1 MKWLASITDS
11 VDMNL
16 TQVSETVKDKEAWR
30 SAVYGVQS
38 HDLVTEQQFTSKDS
52 VCLSPYQPSINI
64 L

>member
-16 TQVSETVKDKEAWR
+16 AQVSEIVKDKEAWR

-38 HDLVTEQQFTSKDS
+38 HNLVTEQQFISKDS

-64 L
+64 

>member
-1 MKWLASITDS
+1 MMRWLASITAS

-16 TQVSETVKDKEAWR
+16 TQVSETVKDKEAWC
-30 SAVYGVQS
+30 SAVYGIQS
-38 HDLVTEQQFTSKDS
+38 HDLVTKQFVSKDS